1 MSAKQTTYK
10 LGTDVVSSEVI
21 RDRKGRVI
29 DDRYAAEAAAD
40 ALQKVRGRGRPSLSE
55 TGESPLLRV
64 RLSQDLNEA
73 VSRAAER
80 DGKSRSEWVR
90 EILDEASRRAG

>member
-10 LGTDVVSSEVI
+10 LGTAVGSSEVI

-90 EILDEASRRAG
+90 EILDEASHKAG